1 MYNNYSCKT
10 IHYSPGA
17 KIMITLLTNTVKVYL
32 HDDGTIQDA
41 PEGGAL
47 FGDIDGNVLFNS
59 LDDFLASN
67 VVTSIISEDG
77 YKFAVTDDGVTD
89 GDMSFD
95 SLQSAIEAL
104 QS

>member
-1 MYNNYSCKT
+1 
-10 IHYSPGA
+10 
-17 KIMITLLTNTVKVYL
+17 MITLLTNTVKVYL
-32 HDDGTIQDA
+32 HDDGTIHDA

-47 FGDIDGNVLFNS
+47 FGDIDSNVLFDT
-59 LDDFLASN
+59 LDAFLASN

-77 YKFAVTDDGVTD
+77 YKFSVTDDGVSND
-89 GDMSFD
+89 DMSFD

>member
-1 MYNNYSCKT
+1 
-10 IHYSPGA
+10 
-17 KIMITLLTNTVKVYL
+17 MITLLTNTVKVYL

-41 PEGGAL
+41 PESNALRGAVDSNIM
-47 FGDIDGNVLFNS
+47 FDS
-59 LDDFLASN
+59 LDDFLAAHT
-67 VVTSIISEDG
+67 VISIMSEDG
-77 YKFAVTDDGVTD
+77 YKFAVTDDGVSN

>member
-1 MYNNYSCKT
+1 ML
-10 IHYSPGA
+10 
-17 KIMITLLTNTVKVYL
+17 TLLTNTVKVYL

-47 FGDIDGNVLFNS
+47 FGDIDGNVLFDS
-59 LDDFLASN
+59 LDSFLAAHT
-67 VVTSIISEDG
+67 VTSIISEDG
-77 YKFAVTDDGVTD
+77 YKFAVTDNGVSN

>member
-1 MYNNYSCKT
+1 
-10 IHYSPGA
+10 
-17 KIMITLLTNTVKVYL
+17 MITLHTNTVKVYL
-32 HDDGTIQDA
+32 HDDGTIHDA

-47 FGDIDGNVLFNS
+47 YGDIDSNVLFDT
-59 LDDFLASN
+59 LDAFLASN

-77 YKFAVTDDGVTD
+77 YRFAVTSDGVSND
-89 GDMSFD
+89 DMSFD

>member
-1 MYNNYSCKT
+1 ML
-10 IHYSPGA
+10 
-17 KIMITLLTNTVKVYL
+17 TLITNTVKVYL

-41 PEGGAL
+41 PESGAL
-47 FGDIDGNVLFNS
+47 FGDIDGNVLFDS
-59 LDDFLASN
+59 LDSFLATN
-67 VVTSIISEDG
+67 TVTAIISEDG
-77 YKFAVTDDGVTD
+77 YKFAVTDDGVTN

>member
-1 MYNNYSCKT
+1 
-10 IHYSPGA
+10 
-17 KIMITLLTNTVKVYL
+17 MITLLTNTVKVYL
-32 HDDGTIQDA
+32 HDDGTIHDA
-41 PEGGAL
+41 PESNALRGAVDSNIM
-47 FGDIDGNVLFNS
+47 FDS
-59 LDDFLASN
+59 LDSFLAAHT
-67 VVTSIISEDG
+67 VTSIISEDG